1 MGLPKYKIM
10 KTELEKLKLQY
21 RNANTDEEKKRI
33 DAEMQKLF
41 EKDGDAFADGM
52 IEIAKETAD
61 RAEELVLRDK
71 LESVLPIVSVSY
83 IAKNYFNKSRYWLY
97 QRINGNIVNGKKAK
111 FTPSEIVLL
120 ETAFKDISKKI
131 GSVKFQ

>member
-1 MGLPKYKIM
+1 MDKEKQRQ
-10 KTELEKLKLQY
+10 ELLK
-21 RNANTDEEKKRI
+21 
-33 DAEMQKLF
+33 
-41 EKDGDAFADGM
+41 
-52 IEIAKETAD
+52 D